1 MHHLFHIQAHPRV
14 PGISLILQNQLKSI
28 SADKK
33 KAAMTVER
41 VVELIKQE
49 NKGLALREEAEP
61 GLISSLLEY
70 LSAMGMVNNTCCIF
84 KAN

>member
-1 MHHLFHIQAHPRV
+1 MPT
-14 PGISLILQNQLKSI
+14 ISLTLLKQLRNI
-28 SADKK
+28 SNGEMM

-41 VVELIKQE
+41 VVEVIKQE

-70 LSAMGMVNNTCCIF
+70 LSAMGMVKLIII
-84 KAN
+84 AVY